1 MKSNFYLSNFKLN
14 QLAAGARRA
23 ANLVQKKGVSHMN
36 KFHRPGSGTQIRTR
50 HLGVKVPCFTS

>member
-36 KFHRPGSGTQIRTR
+36 KFHRPGSGT
-50 HLGVKVPCFTS
+50 